1 MPAAIALAYA
11 AVTLLQVALASLNL
25 RHLDRHARDLP
36 PEFEGVTDA
45 ATLEQTARYTVE
57 RTRLGVISAVASSLV
72 VLGFVFGGGLAAYD
86 AFVGSFVESF
96 VARGVV
102 FFVGLGALSSVI
114 GLPLSAYATFVV
126 EARYGFNR
134 TTPGLFFMDW
144 LKGLLLGAVI
154 TALLSAGALALVQA
168 APLLYWFW
176 AWLFFCGVSVFLI
189 LISPVV
195 IEPLFFKFK
204 PLSSE
209 ELASDARALADRVG
223 VKLDRVLEID
233 ASKRSSHSNA
243 YFTGL
248 GHVKRVVLFDTLLS
262 RMSRSEI
269 LAVLAHELGHWKLGH
284 IVRRLLV
291 TQAVALVAI
300 FVGSRALA
308 WPGLPALVGQGE
320 LSFAARAVVLGFVA
334 SIPGFF
340 VTPLSARWSRKHERE
355 ADEFARDLTGQPRE
369 LANAL
374 LKLARDNLS
383 NLHPHPLYAAFYYS
397 HPPVIE
403 RVRRLRAQ

>member
-1 MPAAIALAYA
+1 MPVALALAYA

-25 RHLDRHARDLP
+25 RYLGRHARDLP
-36 PEFEGVTDA
+36 AEFEGMTDA
-45 ATLEQTARYTVE
+45 ATLEQSARYTVE
-57 RTRLGVISAVASSLV
+57 RTRLGVLSSVLSSLV
-72 VLGFVFGGGLAAYD
+72 VLAFVFGGGLPAYD
-86 AFVGSFVESF
+86 ALIGSLVTSF
-96 VARGVV
+96 VARGVL
-102 FFVGLGALSSVI
+102 FFVGLGVLSSVL
-114 GLPLSAYATFVV
+114 GLPLSIYATFVV

-134 TTPGLFFMDW
+134 TTPKLFFADW
-144 LKGLLLGAVI
+144 LKGLLLGGVI
-154 TALLSAGALALVQA
+154 TAALAGGALALVHA
-168 APLLYWFW
+168 APALYWLW
-176 AWLFFCGVSVFLI
+176 AWLFFCVMSVFLI
-189 LISPVV
+189 LISPIV
-195 IEPLFFKFK
+195 IEPLFFQFK

-209 ELASDARALADRVG
+209 ELARDARALADRVG
-223 VKLDRVLEID
+223 VKLERVLEVD

-248 GHVKRVVLFDTLLS
+248 GRVKRVVLFDTLLV

-284 IVRRLLV
+284 IVKRLLV

-300 FVGSRALA
+300 YVASQAIA
-308 WPGLPALVGQGE
+308 WSGLPALIGVGE

-369 LANAL
+369 LASAL